1 MQFLLPIHG
10 IIGIRGSK
18 WNVVISF
25 VLTFT
30 LAFGSSKFVCSNFLF
45 ASSVFLACEYFC
57 GWLMEHF
64 VEK

>member
-1 MQFLLPIHG
+1 MQFLLPIQG

-25 VLTFT
+25 VLTFI

-45 ASSVFLACEYFC
+45 TSSVFVAYEYFC
-57 GWLMEHF
+57 GWLIENF
-64 VEK
+64 IEK

>member
-1 MQFLLPIHG
+1 M
-10 IIGIRGSK
+10 
-18 WNVVISF
+18 VISF

-45 ASSVFLACEYFC
+45 ASSVFLAYECFC

-64 VEK
+64 IAK